1 MFAREI
7 QVPVTSVRGVGPA
20 MAGHLGNLGVRT
32 VGDLLTMWPRDWDDR
47 TVHSPLSAHASA
59 REITVDA
66 TVTSHEWFG
75 FGRMKTLKI
84 RISDD
89 EGSDAVLVCF
99 NRPFLEKSFPE
110 GARVTVH
117 GSFQIRYGELQSSS
131 FEIEPAETS
140 ARSVL
145 PVYSLTAGI
154 TQAQLRKTVA
164 RAISEYCKGIDS
176 ELPESVR
183 AENGIPSKRE
193 IIESMHNPR
202 DLGTATAARNALI
215 FEELFLFEY
224 AMGQRSLER
233 RGRLPAIDVPVA
245 GESDVG
251 GEETPFTPQSSFTP
265 RQSQLIARLPFAL
278 TRDQLRALDDM
289 NLELDGESAMA
300 RLLQGDVGSGKTL
313 VAFLACLRV
322 IDSGAQCAILA
333 PTELLARQH
342 ADNAARLL
350 EPIGVRIAFLT
361 GNLKAKG
368 RATLLGELAAG
379 RIDLVIGTHAL
390 FSGGVRY
397 SRLRFVAIDEQHRFG
412 VLQRGAIV
420 AKGTESGGLE
430 PHTLMM
436 SATPI
441 PSTLA
446 LSVFG
451 DLDVSVIRTMPPG
464 RKPIIT
470 HLARQGNEARVYDFV
485 KRELDAGHQAYF
497 VYPLI
502 DQSDAVSLKSAETMY
517 AELTGRIFP
526 GIDAAL
532 IHSRVPEDEQ
542 RTIMEGFSSGKTR
555 ILVATSVVEVGV
567 DVANA
572 TCMVVEHAERF
583 GLSALHQL
591 RGRVGR
597 SALQS
602 YCFLVYAQNLT
613 DDGKDRLRVMHETT
627 DGFRIADE
635 DLRIRGPGDVTGI
648 QQSGYVAFDLAD
660 PVRDREILEK
670 ARAAAFA
677 LLESG
682 LTEGVTS
689 RAMPR

>member
-1 MFAREI
+1 
-7 QVPVTSVRGVGPA
+7 
-20 MAGHLGNLGVRT
+20 
-32 VGDLLTMWPRDWDDR
+32 
-47 TVHSPLSAHASA
+47 
-59 REITVDA
+59 
-66 TVTSHEWFG
+66 
-75 FGRMKTLKI
+75 
-84 RISDD
+84 
-89 EGSDAVLVCF
+89 
-99 NRPFLEKSFPE
+99 
-110 GARVTVH
+110 
-117 GSFQIRYGELQSSS
+117 
-131 FEIEPAETS
+131 
-140 ARSVL
+140 
-145 PVYSLTAGI
+145 
-154 TQAQLRKTVA
+154 
-164 RAISEYCKGIDS
+164 
-176 ELPESVR
+176 
-183 AENGIPSKRE
+183 
-193 IIESMHNPR
+193 
-202 DLGTATAARNALI
+202 
-215 FEELFLFEY
+215 
-224 AMGQRSLER
+224 
-233 RGRLPAIDVPVA
+233 
-245 GESDVG
+245 
-251 GEETPFTPQSSFTP
+251 
-265 RQSQLIARLPFAL
+265 
-278 TRDQLRALDDM
+278 
-289 NLELDGESAMA
+289 
-300 RLLQGDVGSGKTL
+300 
-313 VAFLACLRV
+313 
-322 IDSGAQCAILA
+322 
-333 PTELLARQH
+333 
-342 ADNAARLL
+342 
-350 EPIGVRIAFLT
+350 
-361 GNLKAKG
+361 
-368 RATLLGELAAG
+368 
-379 RIDLVIGTHAL
+379 
-390 FSGGVRY
+390 
-397 SRLRFVAIDEQHRFG
+397 
-412 VLQRGAIV
+412 
-420 AKGTESGGLE
+420 
-430 PHTLMM
+430 M

-441 PSTLA
+441 PRTLA

-451 DLDVSVIRTMPPG
+451 DLDVSIIRTMPPG